1 MNILII
7 GSDGQLGTALVHQQ
21 LPENT
26 TIAGVDIPQL
36 DITDPQMVEKVLSER
51 QPSVVINAAA
61 YTDVDRAEKDP
72 KAAFSINCD
81 GPRHLAESC
90 AKSNT
95 PLVHISTDYVF
106 DGNKN
111 KPYRETDPVS
121 PSGIYGQSKAD
132 GEIAVRSI
140 LPAHLIVR
148 TSWLYGTVGHN
159 FVKTMLKL
167 GYQNDTVQ
175 VVADQYGSPTCADD
189 LAATVLAI
197 VHRMRDRR
205 NITWGTYHYCGDG
218 VISWF
223 EFAGAIF
230 EFARRFGLTRP
241 PQVVPI
247 TTVDWPTPAKRPPYS
262 ALDCTL
268 IEKNFGI
275 TTEPWQKSLKK
286 TVECLMKQPSVNLNS
301 P

>member
-1 MNILII
+1 MKILLL

-140 LPAHLIVR
+140 LPVHLIVR

-230 EFARRFGLTRP
+230 EFARRFGLNRS